1 MAKKLSKIFTTF
13 LTVAALILHLY
24 GPWALIATEAHGS
37 NSQPPNPNWPTNWTT
52 PSDCSTDPQGDQNPS
67 NIDLVGDSSDQAV
80 GYAVDGN
87 YYMYFKEKLKGDP
100 GGAGG
105 FAQQAWVVLFQK
117 TAPGYQYLV
126 SLNGKD
132 DKVEVWQN
140 SPEAG
145 PVDFH
150 PLLNDPAETVI
161 WQGDASFYA
170 KIDHVAGKFY
180 LYWAVPL
187 SVLNNVG
194 ITTSTT
200 KFFATSS
207 DANNFNKDYL
217 DCYESPAPVCGNNQI
232 EPPEICDG
240 NSTSCTTQEGYAGF
254 KLCNQTC
261 NGWQDCQ
268 ATEYCGDGI
277 KNGQEQC
284 DDGNTQNGDG
294 CSAFCQIETCP
305 NLFFS
310 EYIEGS
316 SNNKAVE
323 IYNPTNRSINLSNY
337 TISLYMNGAHTP
349 STNISLSGTVN
360 SHDVFIVC
368 NSSASQA
375 IKNKCDLQKSNLDF
389 NGDDAIALKDSSVI
403 IDTIGRIGEDPGDEW
418 GSDLT
423 STKDNTLV
431 RKCGISCGDPNGSDV
446 FNPAVEWNGY
456 AKDTFDYLGFHQE
469 DCCVCGDGEVNQ
481 PSEECDGDEPKI
493 CLADDGYLGYQS
505 CGEDCLW
512 GPCVSFQ
519 SCGDGEKNGPE
530 ECDTGENNG
539 KVCEP
544 EYGSSCQYCSE
555 SCSLETI
562 QGDYCGDGVKNGEE
576 ECDGTD
582 GVTEGQNFCTVN
594 CKLVPIY
601 DGENQCPFGTRKSQN
616 PVVTKLIHSEDPDG
630 EIFSLTAGGKY
641 LFEVSGTF
649 IPTSAPGYV
658 SDAGYTTINGVLS
671 SQYGIHGTGNDY
683 AAHALLADLGSG
695 VGVVN
700 WGNYNFYHVY
710 TKYYEPTTSNVQF
723 VIGDR
728 YGDWFN
734 TPWQNQT
741 GMNDNDGSLTLNV
754 YECQELGSLYIRKNV
769 LPHYAWN
776 EGPEWNFDILGT
788 DLDSGGWTLGD
799 QHWGGMDLPPGE
811 YGVKE
816 TPGPG
821 VNSNYQT
828 TFRCLD
834 NPSFRDQTWTG
845 TEIASGAGTETPS
858 LNLQPGHTVFC
869 EFTNTELGS
878 ISGYKFE
885 DINGNGKWEEG
896 ELPLEGWQICLS
908 KVNDEGG
915 YEFYLARPP
924 IDIEP
929 SEENCTY
936 TNSEG
941 YYEFTGL
948 LAGAYIVSEETRDG
962 WRPTTP
968 SFISLEIVSGQEY
981 TNQNFGNVGLP
992 VFKVTKTNS
1001 VPTFINPNM
1010 GVTYT
1015 ITITNSGLGP
1025 AFDFEVKDILPAG
1038 FNYVTGTSVITGAT
1052 GTGPVINGN
1061 TLSWLIDRLDAGK
1074 SMTISY
1080 QVLVLPSVLAGTY
1093 TNTVTVEDATA
1104 GSSVEVRIPM
1114 VAGEMIEKEGE
1125 SVVTTTNANANSN
1138 ITNPET
1144 KGKVLGE
1151 SISTGG
1157 SLWQYLLV
1165 SLLISF
1171 GVYLW
1176 YLRASLNK
1184 KRFEEEKN

>member
-1 MAKKLSKIFTTF
+1 M
-13 LTVAALILHLY
+13 V
-24 GPWALIATEAHGS
+24 
-37 NSQPPNPNWPTNWTT
+37 Q
-52 PSDCSTDPQGDQNPS
+52 
-67 NIDLVGDSSDQAV
+67 
-80 GYAVDGN
+80 
-87 YYMYFKEKLKGDP
+87 M
-100 GGAGG
+100 
-105 FAQQAWVVLFQK
+105 
-117 TAPGYQYLV
+117 
-126 SLNGKD
+126 
-132 DKVEVWQN
+132 
-140 SPEAG
+140 
-145 PVDFH
+145 
-150 PLLNDPAETVI
+150 
-161 WQGDASFYA
+161 
-170 KIDHVAGKFY
+170 
-180 LYWAVPL
+180 
-187 SVLNNVG
+187 
-194 ITTSTT
+194 
-200 KFFATSS
+200 
-207 DANNFNKDYL
+207 
-217 DCYESPAPVCGNNQI
+217 
-232 EPPEICDG
+232 
-240 NSTSCTTQEGYAGF
+240 
-254 KLCNQTC
+254 
-261 NGWQDCQ
+261 
-268 ATEYCGDGI
+268 
-277 KNGQEQC
+277 
-284 DDGNTQNGDG
+284 
-294 CSAFCQIETCP
+294 
-305 NLFFS
+305 
-310 EYIEGS
+310 
-316 SNNKAVE
+316 
-323 IYNPTNRSINLSNY
+323 
-337 TISLYMNGAHTP
+337 
-349 STNISLSGTVN
+349 
-360 SHDVFIVC
+360 
-368 NSSASQA
+368 
-375 IKNKCDLQKSNLDF
+375 
-389 NGDDAIALKDSSVI
+389 
-403 IDTIGRIGEDPGDEW
+403 
-418 GSDLT
+418 
-423 STKDNTLV
+423 
-431 RKCGISCGDPNGSDV
+431 
-446 FNPAVEWNGY
+446 
-456 AKDTFDYLGFHQE
+456 
-469 DCCVCGDGEVNQ
+469 
-481 PSEECDGDEPKI
+481 
-493 CLADDGYLGYQS
+493 
-505 CGEDCLW
+505 
-512 GPCVSFQ
+512 
-519 SCGDGEKNGPE
+519 
-530 ECDTGENNG
+530 
-539 KVCEP
+539 
-544 EYGSSCQYCSE
+544 
-555 SCSLETI
+555 
-562 QGDYCGDGVKNGEE
+562 
-576 ECDGTD
+576 

-754 YECQELGSLYIRKNV
+754 YECQELGSLYIKKNV
-769 LPHYAWN
+769 LPHYEWD
-776 EGPEWNFDILGT
+776 EGPQWHFDILGT

-858 LNLQPGHTVFC
+858 LNLQPGHTIFC

-1052 GTGPVINGN
+1052 GTGPVVNGN
-1061 TLSWLIDRLDAGK
+1061 TLSWLINRLDAGK

-1104 GSSVEVRIPM
+1104 GSIVEVRIPM

-1125 SVVTTTNANANSN
+1125 SVVTTTNANTNSN

-1176 YLRASLNK
+1176 YLRISFYK